1 MVMRLIVDA
10 DKHSPSLSAR
20 GTKRWNAY
28 VSGS

>member
-1 MVMRLIVDA
+1 MVMRVIVNA
-10 DKHSPSLSAR
+10 DKHSPALSAR